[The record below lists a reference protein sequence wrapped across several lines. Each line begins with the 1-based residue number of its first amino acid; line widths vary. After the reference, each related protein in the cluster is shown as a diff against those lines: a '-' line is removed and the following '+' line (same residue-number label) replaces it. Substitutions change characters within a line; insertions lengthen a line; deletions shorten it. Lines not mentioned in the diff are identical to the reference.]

1 MNGSAATSKWGVIGD
16 RVSFSSKSK
25 RAYVSLMMRIVG
37 RGLAIAS
44 RVDEEIAEE
53 LHHLPVEM
61 TIAMRVYPNGPC
73 CLLQRTHDDLI
84 YLGVHDSGDA
94 DMEII
99 FKHLQHA
106 WLLYTFR
113 ENTPTAFA
121 RNRIVLDGEISH
133 AVVFNRCLNRLLSLI
148 LPRPLA
154 KRAVKRYPAIGLGEK
169 LLLATSVYLRLPL
182 ERTRSAL

>member
-1 MNGSAATSKWGVIGD
+1 VRT
-16 RVSFSSKSK
+16 KSTLQ
-25 RAYVSLMMRIVG
+25 RAYVAFMMRIVG

-44 RVDEEIAEE
+44 RFDDEIARE
-53 LHHLPVEM
+53 LQHLPAEL

-73 CLLQRTHDDLI
+73 CLLQHTGSGLS
-84 YLGVHDSGDA
+84 YLGVRDACAA

-106 WLLYTFR
+106 WLLYTFQ

-121 RNRIVLDGEISH
+121 RNRIVLDGELSH
-133 AVVFNRCLNRLLSLI
+133 ATIFNRCLSRLMILI

-154 KRAVKRYPAIGLGEK
+154 RRAVKRYPAIALWDK
-169 LLLATSVYLRLPL
+169 LRLATAIYLRIPL
-182 ERTRSAL
+182 ERSRPAL